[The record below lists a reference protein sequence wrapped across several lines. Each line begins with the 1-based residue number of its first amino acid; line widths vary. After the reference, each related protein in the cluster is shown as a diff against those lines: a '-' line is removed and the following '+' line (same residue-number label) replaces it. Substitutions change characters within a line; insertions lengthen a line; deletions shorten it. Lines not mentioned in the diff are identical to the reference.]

1 VTVASILLV
10 VTLVATAATAG
21 IALIVLAVTAMSAGV
36 AVIVA
41 LVLRMT
47 SDPAEDCDL
56 PSPPTRLQRPRAA
69 RPRSQARPT
78 HPVRNIS
85 TLGESMSTQR
95 KDRRPSPIRRH
106 AALATAVIT
115 ALAIAAPVAEA
126 SAATPPADPPPASA
140 SAVAT
145 GPTLTG
151 DVFNGPTAVV
161 TSPSSAVGTVVG
173 SA

>member
-1 VTVASILLV
+1 
-10 VTLVATAATAG
+10 
-21 IALIVLAVTAMSAGV
+21 
-36 AVIVA
+36 
-41 LVLRMT
+41 
-47 SDPAEDCDL
+47 
-56 PSPPTRLQRPRAA
+56 
-69 RPRSQARPT
+69 
-78 HPVRNIS
+78 
-85 TLGESMSTQR
+85 
-95 KDRRPSPIRRH
+95 
-106 AALATAVIT
+106 LATAVIT

-126 SAATPPADPPPASA
+126 SAATPDAVPPPASA